1 MEALKAVAVDVSKLS
16 SGKQQA
22 LFLSGVGSLIFAIHK
37 VTASMIRS
45 RNRKLKEADAAV
57 AAEGN
62 TPRLD
67 PLTGEIV
74 QHLTKLPES
83 QKKRVAIDGKF
94 FGQFQYLLKIVLP
107 GVQSKEFLILL
118 LHTGFLTART
128 FISIFI
134 AKLDGRLVKTLVDR
148 DGKKFL
154 YFLMVWLGVAVPATY
169 INSMIKFLESKLAI
183 AFRSRLVEHSYQMYM
198 KNETYYRVG
207 NLDSRITNADQ
218 CLTEDVSKFC
228 NFLAHLYS
236 QISKPI
242 LDILLIGRQFYQVAK
257 SGSNSSS
264 AGILPFAISTLVV
277 YSTARALQVIQ
288 PPFGRLAAEQQKF
301 EGDLRYVHS
310 RVITHAEE
318 IAFYNGE
325 KIEQHGLYSRYLQL
339 VKHMNVIF
347 RTRII
352 YNAVEGFFMK
362 YVWSACGLLMIA
374 LPAFFFDS
382 KKTSVS
388 TRTRDYVTSRQLLV
402 SGAEAIERIML
413 AYKEVNELAGYTD
426 NVHDM
431 MTVFDDVQRG
441 KFVKSGVKSNTGEN
455 GGVDIRTQ
463 RGVVQESDFVRFE
476 NVPIVSPNGDI
487 LVKALSFE
495 MRPGMHLLITGPNG
509 CGKSSLFRILGG
521 LWPVYGGKVTKPPH
535 GRMFY
540 IPQRPY
546 LTIGTL
552 RDQVIYPDTAADMK
566 RKGISDADLH
576 ALLEWVNLNH
586 VVVREGGWDSR
597 NDWQDVLSGG
607 EKQRVGMVRLFYHK
621 PSYAILDEC
630 TSAVSMDVEGKM
642 YQHAI
647 DIGITLITVTHRPS
661 LWKFHSHLLQFDG
674 QGNVNFSEL
683 NATARL
689 TFKEEKSKLEQNLAE
704 LPKMT
709 ERLKELCELLGE
721 DSVLINNQ
729 EGDKQVEEEESLP

>member
-1 MEALKAVAVDVSKLS
+1 MDVLKNAAQEIAKASPA
-16 SGKQQA
+16 KQQA
-22 LFLSGVGSLIFAIHK
+22 LFLGGIGTIVYGIHQVTGKLIRAR
-37 VTASMIRS
+37 AR
-45 RNRKLKEADAAV
+45 RLKKADEAAE
-57 AAEGN
+57 AEGN
-62 TPRLD
+62 TPRVD

-74 QHLTKLPES
+74 QHLTKLPAS
-83 QKKRVAIDGKF
+83 KKKRVAIDGKF
-94 FGQFQYLLKIVLP
+94 FAQFKYLLRIVLP
-107 GVQSKEFLILL
+107 GVRSKEFLILL

-134 AKLDGRLVKTLVDR
+134 AKLDGRMVKTLVDR

-154 YFLMVWLGVAVPATY
+154 ASLLIWLGVAVPATY

-183 AFRSRLVEHSYQMYM
+183 AFRSRLVEHSYSLYM

-207 NLDSRITNADQ
+207 NLDSRIANADQ

-242 LDILLIGRQFYQVAK
+242 LDILLIGRQFYHVSKA
-257 SGSNSSS
+257 GSNSSS
-264 AGILPFAISTLVV
+264 AGMLPFAISTLVV

-318 IAFYNGE
+318 IAFYSGE
-325 KIEQHGLYSRYLQL
+325 KIEQQGLTSRYLQL

-347 RTRII
+347 RTRIV

-362 YVWSACGLLMIA
+362 YIWSACGLLMIA
-374 LPAFFFDS
+374 LPAFFFDT
-382 KKTSVS
+382 KTTSVS

-441 KFVKSGVKSNTGEN
+441 KFVKGGVKSAGDE
-455 GGVDIRTQ
+455 VDIRTQ
-463 RGVVQESDFVRFE
+463 RGVVVEADFVKFE
-476 NVPIVSPNGDI
+476 DVPIVSPNGDI

-521 LWPVYGGKVTKPPH
+521 LWPVYGGRVTKPGH

-546 LTIGTL
+546 LTLGTL
-552 RDQVIYPDTAADMK
+552 RDQITYPDTAADMK
-566 RKGISDADLH
+566 KKGFTDRDLDD
-576 ALLEWVNLNH
+576 LVEWVNLAH
-586 VVVREGGWDSR
+586 VVAREGGWDSR

-607 EKQRVGMVRLFYHK
+607 EKQRIGMARLFYHK
-621 PSYAILDEC
+621 PAYAILDEC

-647 DIGITLITVTHRPS
+647 DLGITLLTVTHRPS
-661 LWKFHSHLLQFDG
+661 LWKYHSHLLQFDG
-674 QGNVNFSEL
+674 QGGVVFSEL

-689 TFKEEKSKLEQNLAE
+689 SFKEEKSKLEQNLAE
-704 LPKMT
+704 MPKWQA
-709 ERLKELCELLGE
+709 RLKELCELLGE
-721 DSVLINNQ
+721 DSVLVKK
-729 EGDKQVEEEESLP
+729 DEEDAPTSDNE

>member
-1 MEALKAVAVDVSKLS
+1 MDAVRSLAQDFAKASP
-16 SGKQQA
+16 GKQQA
-22 LFLSGVGSLIFAIHK
+22 IFLGGIGTVVYGVHAITGKLIRAR
-37 VTASMIRS
+37 AR
-45 RNRKLKEADAAV
+45 RLKAADEAAE
-57 AAEGN
+57 AEGN

-67 PLTGEIV
+67 PLTGEVV
-74 QHLTKLPES
+74 QHLTKLPAS
-83 QKKRVAIDGKF
+83 KKKRVAIDGKF
-94 FGQFQYLLKIVLP
+94 FEQFKYLLRIVLP
-107 GVQSKEFLILL
+107 GIRSKEFLILL

-154 YFLMVWLGVAVPATY
+154 ASLLVWLAVAVPATY
-169 INSMIKFLESKLAI
+169 INSMIKYLESKLAI
-183 AFRSRLVEHSYQMYM
+183 AFRSRLVEYSYSMYM

-207 NLDSRITNADQ
+207 NLDSRLANADQ
-218 CLTEDVSKFC
+218 CLTEDISKFC

-242 LDILLIGRQFYQVAK
+242 LDILLIGRQFYHVAK

-318 IAFYNGE
+318 IAFYSGE
-325 KIEQHGLYSRYLQL
+325 KIEQSGLQKRYLQL
-339 VKHMNVIF
+339 VKHMNAIF

-362 YVWSACGLLMIA
+362 YIWSACGLLMIA
-374 LPAFFFDS
+374 LPAFFFDT

-441 KFVKSGVKSNTGEN
+441 KFVKSGVKSNSGD
-455 GGVDIRTQ
+455 GAVDIRTQ
-463 RGVVQESDFVRFE
+463 RGIVVEADFIKFE
-476 NVPIVSPNGDI
+476 KVPIVSPNGDV
-487 LVKALSFE
+487 LVDALSFE
-495 MRPGMHLLITGPNG
+495 MTPGMHLLITGPNG

-521 LWPVYGGKVTKPPH
+521 LWPVYGGRVTKPGH

-546 LTIGTL
+546 LTLGTL
-552 RDQVIYPDTAADMK
+552 REQIIYPDTTADMK
-566 RKGISDADLH
+566 KKGFDDKHLDDLV
-576 ALLEWVNLNH
+576 EWVNLSH
-586 VVVREGGWDSR
+586 VVAREGGWDSR
-597 NDWQDVLSGG
+597 SDWQDVLSGG
-607 EKQRVGMVRLFYHK
+607 EKQRVGMARLFYHK

-647 DIGITLITVTHRPS
+647 DLGITLLTVTHRPS
-661 LWKFHSHLLQFDG
+661 LWKYHSHLLQFDG
-674 QGNVNFSEL
+674 QGGVNFSEL

-689 TFKEEKSKLEQNLAE
+689 SFKEEKSKLEQNLAE
-704 LPKMT
+704 TPKWQA
-709 ERLKELCELLGE
+709 RLRELCELLGE
-721 DSVLINNQ
+721 DSVLVTQ
-729 EGDKQVEEEESLP
+729 DEPEEAEEKKSEEQ

>member
-1 MEALKAVAVDVSKLS
+1 MDVLKSVAKEVAQASPA
-16 SGKQQA
+16 KQQA
-22 LFLSGVGSLIFAIHK
+22 MFLGSIGTVVYGVHKITGNLIRAR
-37 VTASMIRS
+37 AR
-45 RNRKLKEADAAV
+45 RLKKADEAAE
-57 AAEGN
+57 AEGN
-62 TPRLD
+62 TPRVD

-74 QHLTKLPES
+74 QHLTKLPANK
-83 QKKRVAIDGKF
+83 KKRVAIDGKF
-94 FGQFQYLLKIVLP
+94 FAQFQYLLKIVLP
-107 GVQSKEFLILL
+107 GVRSKEFLILL

-154 YFLMVWLGVAVPATY
+154 QSLLVWLAVAVPATY

-183 AFRSRLVEHSYQMYM
+183 AFRSRLVEYSYSMYM
-198 KNETYYRVG
+198 KNETYYRIG
-207 NLDSRITNADQ
+207 NLDSRIANADQ
-218 CLTEDVSKFC
+218 CLTDDVSKFC

-236 QISKPI
+236 QISKPV
-242 LDILLIGRQFYQVAK
+242 LDILLIGRQFYHVAK

-318 IAFYNGE
+318 IAFYSGE
-325 KIEQHGLYSRYLQL
+325 KVEQHGLHSRYLQL

-362 YVWSACGLLMIA
+362 YIWSACGLLMIA
-374 LPAFFFDS
+374 LPAFFFDT
-382 KKTSVS
+382 KQTSVS

-441 KFVKSGVKSNTGEN
+441 KFVKGGVKSSSSE
-455 GGVDIRTQ
+455 VDIRTQ
-463 RGVVQESDFVRFE
+463 RGVVVEADFVKFE
-476 NVPIVSPNGDI
+476 DVPIVSPNGDI

-521 LWPVYGGKVTKPPH
+521 LWPVYGGRVTKPAH

-546 LTIGTL
+546 LTLGTL
-552 RDQVIYPDTAADMK
+552 RDQVTYPDTAAEMK
-566 RKGISDADLH
+566 KKGFTDRDLDD
-576 ALLEWVNLNH
+576 LVEWVNLGH
-586 VVVREGGWDSR
+586 VVAREGGWDSR

-607 EKQRVGMVRLFYHK
+607 EKQRIGMARLFYHK
-621 PSYAILDEC
+621 PAYAILDEC

-647 DIGITLITVTHRPS
+647 DLGITLLTVTHRPS
-661 LWKFHSHLLQFDG
+661 LWKYHSHLLQFDG
-674 QGNVNFSEL
+674 QGGIAFSEL

-704 LPKMT
+704 MPKWQL
-709 ERLKELCELLGE
+709 RLKELCELLGE
-721 DSVLINNQ
+721 DSVLLT
-729 EGDKQVEEEESLP
+729 EEQADTTATSDNE

>member
-1 MEALKAVAVDVSKLS
+1 MDVLKSVAREVAQASP
-16 SGKQQA
+16 GQQQA
-22 LFLSGVGSLIFAIHK
+22 LFLGGIGTLVFGVHKITGKLISAR
-37 VTASMIRS
+37 AR
-45 RNRKLKEADAAV
+45 RLKKADEAAE
-57 AAEGN
+57 AEGN
-62 TPRLD
+62 TPRVD
-67 PLTGEIV
+67 PLTGEVV
-74 QHLTKLPES
+74 QHLTKLP
-83 QKKRVAIDGKF
+83 QNKKKRVAIDGKF
-94 FGQFQYLLKIVLP
+94 FAQFKYLLRIVLP
-107 GVQSKEFLILL
+107 GVRSKEFLILL

-154 YFLMVWLGVAVPATY
+154 ASLMVWLAVAIPATY

-183 AFRSRLVEHSYQMYM
+183 AFRSRLVEHSYGMYM
-198 KNETYYRVG
+198 KNETYYRIG
-207 NLDSRITNADQ
+207 NLDSRIANADQ
-218 CLTEDVSKFC
+218 CLTEDVAKFC

-236 QISKPI
+236 QISKPL

-264 AGILPFAISTLVV
+264 AGILPFAISTVV
-277 YSTARALQVIQ
+277 IYSTARALQVIQ

-325 KIEQHGLYSRYLQL
+325 KVEQAGLQSRYLLL
-339 VKHMNVIF
+339 VKHMNAIF

-362 YVWSACGLLMIA
+362 YIWSACGLLMIA
-374 LPAFFFDS
+374 LPAFFFDT
-382 KKTSVS
+382 KQTSVS

-431 MTVFDDVQRG
+431 MTTFDDVQRG
-441 KFVKSGVKSNTGEN
+441 KFVKGGVKSSSSE
-455 GGVDIRTQ
+455 VDIRTQ
-463 RGVVQESDFVRFE
+463 RGVVVEADFVKFE
-476 NVPIVSPNGDI
+476 DVPIVSPNGDV

-521 LWPVYGGKVTKPPH
+521 LWPVYGGRVTKPGH

-546 LTIGTL
+546 LTLGTL
-552 RDQVIYPDTAADMK
+552 RDQITYPDTSVEMK
-566 RKGISDADLH
+566 KKGFTDRDLDE
-576 ALLEWVNLNH
+576 LVEWVNLSH
-586 VVVREGGWDSR
+586 VVNREGGWDSR

-607 EKQRVGMVRLFYHK
+607 EKQRIGMARLFYHK
-621 PSYAILDEC
+621 PAYAILDEC

-647 DIGITLITVTHRPS
+647 DLGITLLTVTHRPS
-661 LWKFHSHLLQFDG
+661 LWKYHSHLLQFDG
-674 QGNVNFSEL
+674 QGGVVFSEL

-704 LPKMT
+704 MPKWQL
-709 ERLKELCELLGE
+709 RLKELCELLGE
-721 DSVLINNQ
+721 DSVLAT
-729 EGDKQVEEEESLP
+729 EDKEAPSSGSDKE

>member
-1 MEALKAVAVDVSKLS
+1 MEALKGVAAEVAGWS

-22 LFLSGVGSLIFAIHK
+22 LFLSGVGSLVFGVHK
-37 VTASMIRS
+37 LTGSLINS
-45 RNRKLKEADAAV
+45 RNRKRREADKAAE
-57 AAEGN
+57 AEGN
-62 TPRLD
+62 TPRVD
-67 PLTGEIV
+67 PLTGELV
-74 QHLTKLPES
+74 QHLTKLPAS

-94 FGQFQYLLKIVLP
+94 WSQFKYLLRIVLP
-107 GVQSKEFLILL
+107 GIQSKEFLILL
-118 LHTGFLTART
+118 FHTGFLAART

-154 YFLMVWLGVAVPATY
+154 YFLVVWLTVALPATY

-183 AFRSRLVEHSYQMYM
+183 AFRSRLVEYSYQMYM

-318 IAFYNGE
+318 IAFYSGE
-325 KIEQHGLYSRYLQL
+325 KIEQEGLYSRYLSL

-374 LPAFFFDS
+374 LPAFFFDT

-441 KFVKSGVKSNTGEN
+441 KFVKGGVKPQAGED
-455 GGVDIRTQ
+455 GAVDIRSQ
-463 RGVVQESDFVRFE
+463 RGVVQEADFVRFE
-476 NVPIVSPNGDI
+476 NVPIVSPNGDV

-495 MRPGMHLLITGPNG
+495 MQPGMHLLITGPNG

-521 LWPVYGGKVTKPPH
+521 LWPVYGGKVTKPAH

-552 RDQVIYPDTAADMK
+552 RDQVIYPDTVADMK
-566 RKGISDADLH
+566 KKGLTDEHLAS
-576 ALLEWVNLNH
+576 LLEWVNLNP
-586 VVVREGGWDSR
+586 VVAREGGWDSR

-607 EKQRVGMVRLFYHK
+607 EKQRIGMARLFYHQ
-621 PSYAILDEC
+621 PSFAILDEC

-647 DIGITLITVTHRPS
+647 DLGITLITVTHRPS
-661 LWKFHSHLLQFDG
+661 LWKYHSHLLQFDG
-674 QGNVNFSEL
+674 QGGVVFSEL

-689 TFKEEKSKLEQNLAE
+689 SFKEEKSKLEQNLAE
-704 LPKMT
+704 LPKMQA
-709 ERLKELCELLGE
+709 RLNELCELLGE
-721 DSVLINNQ
+721 DSVL
-729 EGDKQVEEEESLP
+729 KQQDEAQVAIESEAP

>member
-1 MEALKAVAVDVSKLS
+1 MESVKALAAEIAKWSP
-16 SGKQQA
+16 GQQQA
-22 LFLSGVGSLIFAIHK
+22 LFLGGVSSLVYGVHK
-37 VTASMIRS
+37 VTGGMLRARA
-45 RNRKLKEADAAV
+45 RKLREADAA
-57 AAEGN
+57 AEAGGN
-62 TPRLD
+62 TPHVD
-67 PLTGEIV
+67 PLTGELV
-74 QHLTKLPES
+74 EHLTKLPTS

-94 FGQFQYLLKIVLP
+94 WAQFKYLLRIVLP
-107 GVQSKEFLILL
+107 GVRSKEFLILL

-154 YFLMVWLGVAVPATY
+154 YFLVVWLTVALPATY

-198 KNETYYRVG
+198 KNETYYRIG

-236 QISKPI
+236 QISKPV
-242 LDILLIGRQFYQVAK
+242 LDILLIGRQFYHVAK
-257 SGSNSSS
+257 SGSDSSS
-264 AGILPFAISTLVV
+264 AGILPFAISTLVI

-318 IAFYNGE
+318 IAFYSGE
-325 KIEQHGLYSRYLQL
+325 KIEQHGLFSRYLQL
-339 VKHMNVIF
+339 VKHMNIIF

-374 LPAFFFDS
+374 LPAFFFDT
-382 KKTSVS
+382 KKSSVS
-388 TRTRDYVTSRQLLV
+388 ARTRDYVTSRQLLV

-441 KFVKSGVKSNTGEN
+441 KFVKSGVKSATDG
-455 GGVDIRTQ
+455 DIRTQ
-463 RGVVQESDFVRFE
+463 RGVVQESDFVKFE

-487 LVKALSFE
+487 LVKSLSFE
-495 MRPGMHLLITGPNG
+495 MHPGMHLLITGPNG

-521 LWPVYGGKVTKPPH
+521 LWPVYGGRVTKPAH

-552 RDQVIYPDTAADMK
+552 RDQVIYPDTTVEMK
-566 RKGISDADLH
+566 KKGITDADL
-576 ALLEWVNLNH
+576 AELLEWVNLNP
-586 VVVREGGWDSR
+586 VVAREGGWDSR

-607 EKQRVGMVRLFYHK
+607 EKQRIGMARLFYHK

-647 DIGITLITVTHRPS
+647 DLGITLITVTHRPS
-661 LWKFHSHLLQFDG
+661 LWKYHSHLLQFDG
-674 QGNVNFSEL
+674 QGGVVFSEL
-683 NATARL
+683 NASARL
-689 TFKEEKSKLEQNLAE
+689 SFKEEKSKLEQNLAE
-704 LPKMT
+704 LPKMQS
-709 ERLKELCELLGE
+709 RLKELCELLGE
-721 DSVLINNQ
+721 ESVLVQPDQN
-729 EGDKQVEEEESLP
+729 DPEEEQ